1 MDIKPDCKLQISNNA
16 VIDREN
22 RNVQETSDGLYTLL
36 ECILQCT
43 KINETRSAEDEDPDA
58 TEYSSSFADTTS
70 DTERCSGLSEAEL
83 DSQFFGD
90 SDLASPY
97 DAFDVIF
104 QTRACSSFEGFCS
117 KSMSLSFSNEFCR
130 RKAIKRRKSKRVED
144 ITDAA
149 LHVTNHNPFHL
160 SRSNPEGTSEIDDFS
175 NTGKFGDDDIFLEQ
189 VLWKIEIVHSRN
201 ASKFSSSENLSFLHT
216 VGLLSSA
223 DVTFHQQQIGDSSED
238 VRFHYNQYIHSLY
251 NFTTTFY
258 FTFINISRIFTQNLN
273 FSKVPNLMKQ
283 QVPL

>member
-1 MDIKPDCKLQISNNA
+1 MLPS
-16 VIDREN
+16 EGSG
-22 RNVQETSDGLYTLL
+22 TSDGPYTLL
-36 ECILQCT
+36 ECILPCT

-90 SDLASPY
+90 RDLASPY

-104 QTRACSSFEGFCS
+104 QTSTAFQFKFQGKIIGLRFLLSRSCLHKGIFLSGKNNLFCFEAIILLENDLYNDVQKSRAFSSFEGFCS

-160 SRSNPEGTSEIDDFS
+160 SRYKLLLSRVAYENKRSNPEGTSEIDDSS
-175 NTGKFGDDDIFLEQ
+175 NTECLQVFFLREFELLAACDSQ
-189 VLWKIEIVHSRN
+189 
-201 ASKFSSSENLSFLHT
+201 ASSAPSLASSSGN
-216 VGLLSSA
+216 
-223 DVTFHQQQIGDSSED
+223 ED
-238 VRFHYNQYIHSLY
+238 TISGAIFPATH
-251 NFTTTFY
+251 
-258 FTFINISRIFTQNLN
+258 NI
-273 FSKVPNLMKQ
+273 PG
-283 QVPL
+283 

>member
-22 RNVQETSDGLYTLL
+22 KNVQETSDGLYTLL
-36 ECILQCT
+36 ECILPCT
-43 KINETRSAEDEDPDA
+43 KINETRSAEVEDPDA

-97 DAFDVIF
+97 DVIF
-104 QTRACSSFEGFCS
+104 QT
-117 KSMSLSFSNEFCR
+117 R

-149 LHVTNHNPFHL
+149 LH
-160 SRSNPEGTSEIDDFS
+160 RSNPEGTSEIDDSS
-175 NTGKFGDDDIFLEQ
+175 NTACDSQ
-189 VLWKIEIVHSRN
+189 
-201 ASKFSSSENLSFLHT
+201 A
-216 VGLLSSA
+216 SSA
-223 DVTFHQQQIGDSSED
+223 PSLASSAGNED
-238 VRFHYNQYIHSLY
+238 
-251 NFTTTFY
+251 T
-258 FTFINISRIFTQNLN
+258 ISVAIYPATQNI
-273 FSKVPNLMKQ
+273 PG
-283 QVPL
+283 